1 MNKGYCISNY
11 NGAQNNNSWIYYYYV
26 DVVLFGDSTITY
38 RKGIPGSSSGIG
50 REAGD
55 MMGAGIVPRSY
66 MTYTGSGYQ
75 AIGGEP
81 LADGTGAYGGFGS
94 Y

>member
-1 MNKGYCISNY
+1 M
-11 NGAQNNNSWIYYYYV
+11 
-26 DVVLFGDSTITY
+26 
-38 RKGIPGSSSGIG
+38 GIPGSSSGIG

-55 MMGAGIVPRSY
+55 MIGAGIVPRSY

>member
-1 MNKGYCISNY
+1 MSNENIS
-11 NGAQNNNSWIYYYYV
+11 AILMEKHNSWIYYFYI
-26 DVVLFGDSTITY
+26 DAIRFADSTITY
-38 RKGIPGSSSGIG
+38 RKGIPGSSSGVG

-55 MMGAGIVPRSY
+55 MIGAGIQPRSF

-75 AIGGEP
+75 QPGGEP
-81 LADGTGAYGGFGS
+81 LADGLGADGGFGS